1 MTSNI
6 SSRSFGVA
14 ALGVLTLALSGP
26 SFDALAGQGK
36 AAPSGFAQ
44 AGAPAVRFAG
54 HGGFVRPYFF
64 PSFGFGWGYFSPFVE
79 IPHLPPA
86 IPYLPKF
93 WWAEPYPSADPR
105 QAGYNPNGG
114 YPKEEV
120 TTLLLATSPS
130 KARVYLDGVFVGTND
145 YLGPIQLPI
154 GEHTLRIEARGYEPS
169 ETVLRV
175 EQPTL
180 QQLEVR
186 LTPLASPT
194 DTEARR

>member
-1 MTSNI
+1 MTPNVG
-6 SSRSFGVA
+6 SRSFGVA
-14 ALGVLTLALSGP
+14 AILALTLALS
-26 SFDALAGQGK
+26 SDALAGQGK

-44 AGAPAVRFAG
+44 AAAPAVRVTG
-54 HGGFVRPYFF
+54 HGGFVQPYFF

-120 TTLLLATSPS
+120 TTLLLATSPA

-145 YLGPIQLPI
+145 YLGPIQLPL
-154 GEHTLRIEARGYEPS
+154 GEHTLRVEARGYETS
-169 ETVLRV
+169 ETVLRI

-186 LTPLASPT
+186 LTPSAPPAA
-194 DTEARR
+194 DAEARR